1 MTRATIKLPLE
12 TITQQQRL
20 TTVKLGPPPQPQ
32 LRRVDPLF
40 QKCPGNKKTRVFLRQ
55 LVHVLL
61 SDPASPPLPLVV
73 VACGSSSNI
82 ERPSAAGATEIA
94 LHCLGRNSK
103 TFLHI
108 SQTSSGV
115 LGLQGEK
122 FVTNAQLYF
131 QTQLPGLL
139 CLSFNSP
146 PACCLSLFLLFSR
159 FPSVPGLPCDYHITC
174 PPSPINWHF
183 SVFHIIAPGGDSA
196 LPTTRSSMLQRWNND
211 NLMTRADEEK
221 KIQLSLPGHGGLGD
235 RERRGCHR
243 RTCNF
248 PGKKSLRPLMHCGNN
263 NNSAPVKP
271 WSNCW
276 DDYFLRERGGG
287 RKASF

>member
-1 MTRATIKLPLE
+1 MTRATIKLPLD

-40 QKCPGNKKTRVFLRQ
+40 QKCPGNKKPRIFYGNSCMFYYRIRL
-55 LVHVLL
+55 
-61 SDPASPPLPLVV
+61 PPPLPLEV

-159 FPSVPGLPCDYHITC
+159 FPSVPGSPCDYHITC
-174 PPSPINWHF
+174 SPSPIN
-183 SVFHIIAPGGDSA
+183 
-196 LPTTRSSMLQRWNND
+196 
-211 NLMTRADEEK
+211 
-221 KIQLSLPGHGGLGD
+221 
-235 RERRGCHR
+235 
-243 RTCNF
+243 
-248 PGKKSLRPLMHCGNN
+248 
-263 NNSAPVKP
+263 
-271 WSNCW
+271 
-276 DDYFLRERGGG
+276 
-287 RKASF
+287 